1 LTVQH
6 TGMPMKNAVYDQI
19 HVTDQLKA
27 LHHLV
32 GATKDRLRTLS
43 ILKNNFPMT
52 VKSATLSQLFYVLHA
67 GMLPLLRIRG

>member
-27 LHHLV
+27 LHHAL
-32 GATKDRLRTLS
+32 GATKGRLGTLS
-43 ILKNNFPMT
+43 ILKHNFSMT
-52 VKSATLSQLFYVLHA
+52 VKSAILSQLFYVLHA
-67 GMLPLLRIRG
+67 GMLPLLCIRG